1 MALGLAIKQKSNN
14 IGGSMTLPAEKR
26 KLEEK
31 LTLPPMIL
39 AIEKA
44 TAVLILKQRC
54 KLNDMMIKEST
65 AGTVP
70 NFSFWGSVVL
80 ECTDLGEDDLN
91 KYSTDEIIAIANAIF
106 EVANKKK

>member
-54 KLNDMMIKEST
+54 KLENLRRVKELT
-65 AGTVP
+65 TLPPHEREAQ
-70 NFSFWGSVVL
+70 L
-80 ECTDLGEDDLN
+80 EKILGE
-91 KYSTDEIIAIANAIF
+91 
-106 EVANKKK
+106 

>member
-1 MALGLAIKQKSNN
+1 MALGLAIKLKSNKQEVA
-14 IGGSMTLPAEKR
+14 MTLPQKK

-54 KLNDMMIKEST
+54 KLENLKRVKELTSIPSYLR
-65 AGTVP
+65 G
-70 NFSFWGSVVL
+70 NKL
-80 ECTDLGEDDLN
+80 ERILGE
-91 KYSTDEIIAIANAIF
+91 
-106 EVANKKK
+106 

>member
-1 MALGLAIKQKSNN
+1 
-14 IGGSMTLPAEKR
+14 MTLPAEKR

-54 KLNDMMIKEST
+54 KLENLRKVKELT
-65 AGTVP
+65 A
-70 NFSFWGSVVL
+70 
-80 ECTDLGEDDLN
+80 
-91 KYSTDEIIAIANAIF
+91 
-106 EVANKKK
+106 

>member
-1 MALGLAIKQKSNN
+1 MKITPDKKAGQNFK
-14 IGGSMTLPAEKR
+14 PFE
-26 KLEEK
+26 LEINPI
-31 LTLPPMIL
+31 TW
-39 AIEKA
+39 
-44 TAVLILKQRC
+44 KQRC

-65 AGTVP
+65 AGSVP

>member
-1 MALGLAIKQKSNN
+1 
-14 IGGSMTLPAEKR
+14 MTLPAEKR

-54 KLNDMMIKEST
+54 KLNNLQKVKELT
-65 AGTVP
+65 TLPPYQREAQLQK
-70 NFSFWGSVVL
+70 VL
-80 ECTDLGEDDLN
+80 GD
-91 KYSTDEIIAIANAIF
+91 
-106 EVANKKK
+106 